1 MSYTKKSETV
11 ARFTHLAGQLLT
23 DEHGQPLINDTIDKD
38 TGAILR
44 FRNGYLD
51 GGNLPAVECD
61 DSHMEFYKDGQLHRE
76 GGPGGRF
83 QLWQGERVLEQRPPP
98 NLISPRRGMCHD
110 DRS

>member
-11 ARFTHLAGQLLT
+11 ARFTHLAGELLT
-23 DEHGQPLINDTIDKD
+23 DEHGQPLVNDTIDKD

-76 GGPGGRF
+76 GGPAVVSNYGKVKEFWKNG
-83 QLWQGERVLEQRPPP
+83 LRV
-98 NLISPRRGMCHD
+98 S
-110 DRS
+110 